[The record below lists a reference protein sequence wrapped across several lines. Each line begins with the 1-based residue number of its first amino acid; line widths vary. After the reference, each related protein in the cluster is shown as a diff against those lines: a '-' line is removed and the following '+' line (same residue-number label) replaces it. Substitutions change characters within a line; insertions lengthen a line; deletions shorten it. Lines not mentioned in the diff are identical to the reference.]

1 MGLFDAIKHEL
12 IDIIE
17 WIDDDRS
24 TLVWRFPRWQN
35 EIKNGAQLIVRPGQV
50 AVFVFEGKLADVFQ
64 PGRHQLTTNNMPVLS
79 TIMGWKYG
87 FNSPFRCEVYFVRTT
102 QVTDL
107 KWGTPNPIMLRD
119 ADFGPIRL
127 RAFGTYTMRCTNA
140 GALITQLV
148 GTDGKF
154 EADEVGELMRALI
167 SQSFAEVLG
176 QSQIAALDLAANYR
190 SMGESVRKQVLEKV
204 DDEFGLDVPLLTI
217 VNVSFP
223 EAVEKALDT
232 RSSMGVIGDMQ
243 KFQQFQMGQAIP
255 EIAKNPAG
263 GIATA
268 GMGIGLG
275 FGVAQQY
282 TQGFGA
288 PGAAPAGMGA
298 PMAPPPPPPPAGW
311 HVAIN
316 GQTQGPYAAE
326 QLAAAGITPETLVW
340 TSGMAAWAPA
350 GSVPALAAAFRR
362 NSPPP
367 LPPMMPP
374 TPPAS

>member
-1 MGLFDAIKHEL
+1 MGLFEKLRNEL

-17 WIDDDRS
+17 WIDDDRNV
-24 TLVWRFPRWQN
+24 LVWRFPRYQN

-50 AVFVFEGKLADVFQ
+50 AVFVHEGRLADVFQ
-64 PGRHQLTTNNMPVLS
+64 PGRHQLSTNNLPILS

-87 FNSPFRCEVYFVRTT
+87 FDSPFRCEVYFVRTT

-127 RAFGTYTMRCTNA
+127 RAFGTYALRCTDA
-140 GALITQLV
+140 AALIKQLV

-154 EADEVGELMRALI
+154 EADEVGELMRSMI
-167 SQSFAEVLG
+167 SESFAQVLG

-190 SMGESVRKQVLEKV
+190 NMSDTLRKSVVEKV
-204 DDEFGLDVPLLTI
+204 DDEYGLDVPQLFI
-217 VNVSFP
+217 VNISFP

-263 GIATA
+263 GVATA

-282 TQGFGA
+282 AQGF
-288 PGAAPAGMGA
+288 AAPAGGPA
-298 PMAPPPPPPPAGW
+298 APPPPPPPAGW

-316 GQTQGPYAAE
+316 GQTQGPFSPE
-326 QLAAAGITPETLVW
+326 QLASGGITPETLVW
-340 TSGMAAWAPA
+340 SAGMGGWTPA
-350 GSVPALAAAFRR
+350 GQVPALAAIFRR
-362 NSPPP
+362 AAPPP
-367 LPPMMPP
+367 PPP
-374 TPPAS
+374 PPAPR